1 LTSLGATYR
10 FKVRAFNAAGFTDSI
25 RVLSVV
31 LSDVPDTPLS
41 GPISDTT
48 VTNENIIKV
57 FYGPLSV
64 NNNGGSPLLSYEL

>member
-1 LTSLGATYR
+1 MTSLGATYR
-10 FKVRAFNAAGFTDSI
+10 FKVRAFNSAGFTDSI